1 MFRWWWP
8 SHVDAATAV
17 KQLEQV
23 AKAGYKG
30 VEIAFVM
37 DGTTYVVDPSKQYGD
52 ASWRGAVKAVLKRA
66 IQLDLQ
72 VDLTLGGRWPAAIPG
87 LDVSSE
93 AASQE
98 LVTARA
104 VVAPGATFADAAPA
118 PTPRTYQERSVVDG
132 AVVVEQRTSPA
143 TLVSAV
149 AAKCSAACAEA
160 TPVVD
165 LNSAQPLEISGGSV
179 EFTAPAGETWVVIA
193 GWQRGTTQRN
203 DAPFGTTATPLSSPE
218 SRVINH
224 FDAEG
229 TEAFIRYFSRLFDSE
244 TRRLLKANGGS
255 IFEDSLELK
264 GTQLWTAD
272 FADTFEEQHGYDLAP
287 FLPAIAFAEPSSPFA
302 PKVAQFAVPTD
313 QENELD
319 RVRHDVDATLEKLW
333 ATDHVAP
340 ITEWAHGLGL
350 KFRAQPYGEP
360 IDLGSAAAA
369 LDISECESLGCSE
382 EQFRTLSVGVTLAN
396 KKLVSSEMLPGGF
409 GNLYGLTPAEVAAL
423 ANREYSLGANQMVFH
438 GLPYPVNPPSADG
451 TIVDNAS
458 QWPGFHG
465 FTPNIGEA
473 FGPRQATWTM
483 ETDVS
488 GYYTRM
494 QKTLQTGTARWDV
507 AVLNQSSGDGGS
519 ALDGAFLDTAGFTY
533 GYVTPGSLAG
543 QKVSGGRLD
552 PDGAAFKA
560 LVIGSQ
566 PLDLE
571 AAKEVERVAKAG
583 LPIIVLNGGPT
594 KAQGWAG
601 TTATAKAED
610 KAVRSTIS
618 RVLGLPRSFEADNEG
633 DVLSTLADEG
643 IAKSATVAAGIKV
656 VERRSA
662 TSTFYVLI
670 NSTDEAV
677 TTNAKLSGAKTSVAY
692 TLDPWTGKTAR
703 AASSTRSGLTTTVKK
718 LTIEAGGSAI
728 VALASKSF
736 AGTQGKAVKSTAIG
750 APAAVELPDWDLSL
764 DEYLPGGAG
773 DPSSYTKHVTRTQAD
788 VGATPWSE
796 LDGFENSVGVG
807 SYTTTLRAS
816 STFAAAS
823 AVLDLGDVSGSFR
836 VFVNGK
842 RVGVA
847 NQFGSTVDIGSALKK
862 GTNTIRVDV
871 ASTLLNQLRVHRPAD
886 FGDREPTVNGLLGPV
901 TLHPYRVVSSR

>member
-8 SHVDAATAV
+8 SHIDAATAV
-17 KQLEQV
+17 TQLEAV

-52 ASWRGAVKAVLKRA
+52 ASWRAAVKAVLKRA
-66 IQLDLQ
+66 NQLGLQ

-87 LDVSSE
+87 LDVSSD

-104 VVAPGATFADAAPA
+104 VVAAGETFDGAAPA
-118 PTPRTYQERSVVDG
+118 PTARTYGDRSIVDG
-132 AVVVEQRTSPA
+132 EVVTETRTSEA

-149 AAKCSAACAEA
+149 AAKCVDACAEA

-165 LNSAQPLEISGGSV
+165 LDGVQTLEISRSGEL
-179 EFTAPAGETWVVIA
+179 EFTAPEGESWVVIA
-193 GWQRGTTQRN
+193 GWQRGTAQRN
-203 DAPFGTTATPLSSPE
+203 DAPFGTSTTPLSLPE

-224 FDAEG
+224 LDSEG
-229 TEAFIRYFSRLFDSE
+229 TEKFIRYFSKLFDSE

-264 GTQLWTAD
+264 GTQLWASD
-272 FADTFEEQHGYDLAP
+272 FVETFNVQHGYDLAP
-287 FLPAIAFAEPSSPFA
+287 YLPAIAYGEPSSPFA
-302 PKVAQFAVPTD
+302 PKVAQYAVPEA
-313 QENELD
+313 QQNELA
-319 RVRHDVDATLEKLW
+319 RVRHDVDATLEQLW
-333 ATDHVAP
+333 TTDHVDP
-340 ITEWAHGLGL
+340 ITEWANGLGL
-350 KFRAQPYGEP
+350 TFRAQPNGEP

-382 EQFRTLSVGVTLAN
+382 EQFRTLSAGVALAG
-396 KKLVSSEMLPGGF
+396 KTLVSSEMLPGGF
-409 GNLYGLTPAEVAAL
+409 GNLYGLTPAEIAAL

-451 TIVDNAS
+451 TITDNAS

-488 GYYTRM
+488 GYYTRV
-494 QKTLQTGTARWDV
+494 QKTLQTGTALWDV

-519 ALDGAFLDTAGFTY
+519 ALDGAFLDAEGFTY

-543 QKVSGGRLD
+543 EKVAGGRLD

-560 LVIGSQ
+560 LVIGSE

-571 AAKEVERVAKAG
+571 ATKEVERVAKAG
-583 LPIIVLNGGPT
+583 LPIIVVDGGPT
-594 KAQGWAG
+594 AAQGWAG
-601 TTATAKAED
+601 SAAKAKAED
-610 KAVRSTIS
+610 KAIRSAVS
-618 RVLGLPRSFEADNEG
+618 RVLGQPRAYEADSES
-633 DVLSTLADEG
+633 DVLAILADEG
-643 IAKSATVAAGIKV
+643 VTKDATVAEGVKV
-656 VERRSA
+656 VERKTA
-662 TSTFYVLI
+662 TSTFYVLV

-677 TTNAKLSGAKTSVAY
+677 TTDAKLFGLKTSVAFS
-692 TLDPWTGKTAR
+692 LDPWTGKVAPV
-703 AASSTRSGLTTTVKK
+703 ASKRSGSVKTVKK
-718 LTIEAGGSAI
+718 IDIEPGGSAI
-728 VALASKSF
+728 IALAPKSF
-736 AGTQGKAVKSTAIG
+736 ATGAIVSKTSKG
-750 APAAVELPDWDLSL
+750 VPAAVTLADWDLSL

-773 DPSSYTKHVTRTQAD
+773 DASSFTKHEKRTASD

-807 SYTTTLRAS
+807 TYTTTIKAS
-816 STFAAAS
+816 TALAAAS
-823 AVLDLGDVSGSFR
+823 AVLDLGEVHGSYR
-836 VFVNGK
+836 VWVNGK
-842 RVGVA
+842 RMAVA
-847 NQFGSTVDIGSALKK
+847 NQFGGTVDIGSALKK
-862 GTNTIRVDV
+862 GNNTIRVDV

-886 FGDREPTVNGLLGPV
+886 FGSRTATVNGLDGPV
-901 TLHPYRVVSSR
+901 TLTPYRVTR